1 MAEVNDFSAAQIR
14 FLFPYL
20 PEPLLQAFLTGYV
33 EHGDVALAQAT
44 MRADSAY
51 DTYFPGNRRPE
62 DGTIR
67 FTEVEYSSYRDY
79 FRATLA
85 SVNVNPDLFT
95 DKFARLIEGD
105 VSPAEFAAR
114 VDAIY
119 ERVVSGSAQI
129 RAWYAS
135 GGLGGDQF
143 APIELTDSALIASAL
158 DPEVGEAILNRR
170 ISMAEVGGEGALR
183 GFGIDFNLAES
194 LVQAGVGKGQAQ
206 ELFGQAAAQ
215 LPILDV
221 LARRHNDPDDDF
233 DINEFT
239 KAAIFDD
246 PVERQRIRRLIAQ
259 EQGLYTQGAF
269 NRGREGEV
277 LGLLAR

>member
-1 MAEVNDFSAAQIR
+1 MAEFSTAQIR

-20 PEPLLQAFLTGYV
+20 PEALLDAFLVGYV
-33 EHGDVALAQAT
+33 EHGDVALAQAA
-44 MRADSAY
+44 MRADASY
-51 DTYFPGNRRPE
+51 DTYFPGNRRAE

-85 SVNVNPDLFT
+85 SVNVNPDLFG
-95 DKFARLIEGD
+95 DKFAELVMGD

-119 ERVVSGSAQI
+119 ERVISQSPQI

-135 GGLGGDQF
+135 GGEGGTAF
-143 APIELTDSALIASAL
+143 APIAMTDSALIASAL
-158 DPEVGEAILNRR
+158 DPEVGDAILNRR
-170 ISMAEVGGEGALR
+170 ISLAEVGGEGALR
-183 GFGIDFNLAES
+183 GFGINFDLAES

-206 ELFGQAAAQ
+206 ELFGQAASQ